1 MSEKMA
7 NRARILL
14 SIMLLCMKR
23 LSNSKNNFESRVG
36 KSKLLLI
43 TQEDTNVIG
52 SLYIKFFH
60 EFIKSKMPR

>member
-1 MSEKMA
+1 
-7 NRARILL
+7 
-14 SIMLLCMKR
+14 MLLCMKR